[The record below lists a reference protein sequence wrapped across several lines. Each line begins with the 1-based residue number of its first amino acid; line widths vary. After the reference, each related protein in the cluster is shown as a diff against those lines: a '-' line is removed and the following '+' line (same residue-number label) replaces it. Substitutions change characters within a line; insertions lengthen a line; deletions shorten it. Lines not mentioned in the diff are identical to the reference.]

1 MRGTP
6 SHYGR
11 ATTGLGEST
20 QSISERSYGADQRS
34 SESTPSE
41 SDDVLLDV
49 AETAAFLRVSA
60 ETVKYLRSQPRFA
73 PAIKIGRRV
82 LWLRGDL
89 VEWRNQQRE
98 RA

>member
-11 ATTGLGEST
+11 TTTALGEST
-20 QSISERSYGADQRS
+20 LSIPERNCGADQPGP
-34 SESTPSE
+34 ESMSSE

-49 AETAAFLRVSA
+49 TEAAAFLRVSA
-60 ETVKYLRSQPRFA
+60 ETVKYLRSQRGFA

>member
-11 ATTGLGEST
+11 TTAGFGDST
-20 QSISERSYGADQRS
+20 QSIAERSYGAGQRS
-34 SESTPSE
+34 SETTSSE

-49 AETAAFLRVSA
+49 AEAAAFLPVSA
-60 ETVKYLRSQPRFA
+60 ETVKYLRSQRRFA

-89 VEWRNQQRE
+89 VKWRNQQRE